1 MKIKKKFK
9 KWNSKNKK
17 INFDVKNNSKSYC
30 ENDFSKIAYNKFS
43 KKNSFNETLF
53 TSRGNKNKSF
63 NCNYKTENR
72 LTYSDNSKT
81 KKPLKRNNSLS
92 GMKKINAK
100 KFIEGE
106 KIKNNKNK
114 SPFTSRIN
122 SISNSNFTIKIKSN
136 EMIVNS
142 INKSTKKDENKTYN
156 DNLMKTKSQKIMV
169 NQNSNHSKNL
179 TNNTKSNLCLN
190 KNTLSLQN
198 NINVNPNRPNMI
210 HINVYT
216 RLKKNQI

>member
-1 MKIKKKFK
+1 
-9 KWNSKNKK
+9 
-17 INFDVKNNSKSYC
+17 
-30 ENDFSKIAYNKFS
+30 
-43 KKNSFNETLF
+43 
-53 TSRGNKNKSF
+53 
-63 NCNYKTENR
+63 
-72 LTYSDNSKT
+72 
-81 KKPLKRNNSLS
+81 
-92 GMKKINAK
+92 MKKINAK

-198 NINVNPNRPNMI
+198 NINVNLNRPNMI